1 MSLITRLILRDL
13 IHILSQASCYTF
25 KTYCVTSCNFVDI
38 INNNKDVENLNA
50 FYQIGNG
57 TKACIGTNR
66 LGCQR
71 FTEDIYY
78 PLFLSNILGL

>member
-1 MSLITRLILRDL
+1 MILL
-13 IHILSQASCYTF
+13 HIRKDVLCSVVY
-25 KTYCVTSCNFVDI
+25 KFVDI
-38 INNNKDVENLNA
+38 INNNEDGENLNV